1 MTTRRSIAL
10 ILSPIG
16 ILLISAARLII
27 VANFNTTTA
36 VTIASSG
43 GFVNTLLG
51 TVIPL
56 VPVFIPYVA
65 LLLLLFRR
73 FLLSI
78 ITFAFTAFI
87 SPTSFTV
94 TQGLRLAKGD
104 WHRLA
109 LDIAGYQGIA
119 MAAVIVII
127 ILAWV
132 YNQSLAEGLSTV
144 VALVVAAALL
154 IAVPIAYLSKP
165 IQLAS
170 TDEHRLVA
178 RATAGAYGY
187 SGREILAVL
196 AVAGTIYAFL
206 TFSGALEG
214 FSWLL
219 IGAIAIA
226 VTIAL
231 SPYIHYI
238 YPAPQNQSYYT
249 EATHAM
255 WLPAER
261 ITLSNHSVY
270 NGYVLSSNTKW
281 FTVLLAHKRKIVY
294 LHTDDIVGRSVCQPR
309 MRAQPKQHAPL
320 IPWLYHRPLH
330 LTACPRRDITTSI
343 AGGTVPPNRRHT
355 EMPGHHP
362 HARRVGVGT
371 SPPPHHRRPRTA
383 PGPHNRRAPG
393 PPHSRSPN
401 RRPAHQHPKHHKKG
415 RQGGVL
421 PVGLLY
427 RDREWPG
434 NRRFAGKSWPMG

>member
-249 EATHAM
+249 ETTHAM

-281 FTVLLAHKRKIVY
+281 FTVL
-294 LHTDDIVGRSVCQPR
+294 
-309 MRAQPKQHAPL
+309 
-320 IPWLYHRPLH
+320 WLYHRPLH

-401 RRPAHQHPKHHKKG
+401 RRLAHQHPKHHKKG